1 MPLLHRS
8 YSNSRYRGGRVT
20 SHPTAYPLTGSRYIT
35 GMPYDV
41 FGAMKAKCLPIG
53 MEFERSL
60 LAAHGAV
67 SHDDSRHHHPVYVR
81 VFALS
86 TLGVCKVRAS
96 SLSTFP
102 LHICCFPSMIRL
114 GRAVIRYGV

>member
-53 MEFERSL
+53 MEFERFSPVAL
-60 LAAHGAV
+60 GIFLGSHCCVRPESYAISELQV
-67 SHDDSRHHHPVYVR
+67 SRS
-81 VFALS
+81 F
-86 TLGVCKVRAS
+86 TQK
-96 SLSTFP
+96 
-102 LHICCFPSMIRL
+102 
-114 GRAVIRYGV
+114 